1 MPEHGD
7 PGSLASKLDRLFRSF
22 RRPQG
27 GEHSYEE
34 VARELRAR
42 GGPTISATYLWQLRT
57 GRRDNPTK
65 AHLEAIADY
74 FGVSAVYFFDDAAAE
89 RVEAQ
94 LQLLTAMRDAQ
105 VSEIALRSFGLSPET
120 LQAIAQIIENAR
132 RAEGLPMAHDASSGR
147 RSRSRRRKP

>member
-1 MPEHGD
+1 MPE
-7 PGSLASKLDRLFRSF
+7 PGATESLAAKLDRLFRSF

-27 GEHSYEE
+27 GEYSYEV
-34 VARELRAR
+34 VARALRTR

-74 FGVSAVYFFDDAAAE
+74 FGVSAAYFFDDAAAE

-94 LQLLTAMRDAQ
+94 LQLLTAMRDAR
-105 VSEIALRSFGLSPET
+105 VSDIALRSFGLSPET
-120 LQAIAQIIENAR
+120 L
-132 RAEGLPMAHDASSGR
+132 
-147 RSRSRRRKP
+147 

>member
-1 MPEHGD
+1 MPMPE
-7 PGSLASKLDRLFRSF
+7 PGTPESLAAKLDLLSQSF

-27 GEHSYEE
+27 GEYSYEE
-34 VARELRAR
+34 VARDLRAR

-65 AHLEAIADY
+65 AHLEAIAGY
-74 FGVSAVYFFDDAAAE
+74 FGVNASYFFDDAAAE
-89 RVEAQ
+89 RVGAQ
-94 LQLLTAMRDAQ
+94 LRLLTAMRDAR

-132 RAEGLPMAHDASSGR
+132 RAEGLSMARDG
-147 RSRSRRRKP
+147 